1 MTDTSERDVAVGPSS
16 PGHEPPPLPPPAPR
30 WVAPLYLALAVLL
43 VPWTVYLGIIL
54 PDHTTSAHWDV
65 AWVGFDASIVGS
77 LTLTAW
83 AAYRRT
89 NWVEASATATATLLL
104 VDAWFD
110 CTTAHGTADVVQ
122 ALVEAAVVEL
132 PLAALSIW
140 IARNAV
146 AVHSM
151 ATAWASRRRR

>member
-1 MTDTSERDVAVGPSS
+1 VTDTSEHDVAGPVE
-16 PGHEPPPLPPPAPR
+16 PGHALPPPLPVPAPR

-43 VPWTVYLGIIL
+43 VPWTVYLGIVL

-65 AWVGFDASIVGS
+65 AWVGFDAAIISS
-77 LTLTAW
+77 LVLTAW
-83 AAYRRT
+83 CAYRRT
-89 NWVEASATATATLLL
+89 AWIEASATSTATLLL

-110 CTTAHGTADVVQ
+110 CTTAHGGANVAQ
-122 ALVEAAVVEL
+122 ALVQAGLVEV
-132 PLAALSIW
+132 PLALLSIW

-151 ATAWASRRRR
+151 ATGWARRGRR